1 MKQVDLNQ
9 VKENIEYLAIGSE
22 LLTSAYA
29 ETNSLFLAEKL
40 DNLGL
45 RLRYKS
51 VVSDRLEDIVQAV
64 KVALNRSR
72 LIFISGG
79 LGPTEDDRTREAVAQ
94 AVQKPLIFYPEIIK
108 KIKDRFAWRGA
119 KMTPSNRQQAYI
131 IKGAEI
137 LDNPNGTAPGMWLE
151 TGRHILI
158 LLPGPPAEFNPMV
171 EKLITEKLELYRN
184 QYVLKSVIKTTGAG
198 ESWVEDRIKSVYRL
212 LPEDLELTTLASP
225 GEVQIRLTLRV
236 KETNRE
242 KERIFDK
249 VKNKIINLLGD
260 KVFST
265 DGENLEEV
273 IGHELST
280 LGQTVSCAESC
291 TGGLLADR
299 ITAVPGSSNYFLASL
314 VTYSNKAKTRF
325 LGVPTKLI
333 REKGAVSREV
343 AESMAAGARKKT
355 GANLALATT
364 GIAGPGGGSTRKPVG
379 LVYIGLASPDGI
391 TVTENYFQGSRN
403 QIKFQTTQ
411 KALDMLRLKLKKYQ
425 DRDKVGS
432 Q

>member
-22 LLTSAYA
+22 LLTSAYP

-51 VVSDRLEDIVQAV
+51 VVSDSLEDIVRAV

-94 AVQKPLIFYPEIIK
+94 AVKKPLIFYPEIIK
-108 KIKDRFAWRGA
+108 KIEDRFAWRGA

-131 IKGAEI
+131 IQGAEI

-151 TGRHILI
+151 TSKHLLV

-171 EKLITEKLELYRN
+171 EKLMADRLELYRN
-184 QYVLKSVIKTTGAG
+184 KYVLKAVIKTTGAG

-242 KERIFDK
+242 NERIFNK
-249 VKNKIINLLGD
+249 IKNRIINLLGD

-273 IGHELST
+273 IGHKLAA
-280 LGQTVSCAESC
+280 LGQTVACAESC

-314 VTYSNKAKTRF
+314 VTYSNRAKTRF
-325 LGVPTKLI
+325 LGVPTRLI

-355 GANLALATT
+355 GATLALATT
-364 GIAGPGGGSTRKPVG
+364 GIAGPGGGSARKPVG

-391 TVTENYFQGSRN
+391 TVTENYFQGSRG

-411 KALDMLRLKLKKYQ
+411 KALDMLRLKLKEYQ
-425 DRDKVGS
+425 SLD
-432 Q
+432 

>member
-22 LLTSAYA
+22 LLTSAYP

-51 VVSDRLEDIVQAV
+51 VVSDSLEDIVRAV

-94 AVQKPLIFYPEIIK
+94 AVKKPLIFYPEIIK
-108 KIKDRFAWRGA
+108 KIEDRFAWRGA

-131 IKGAEI
+131 IQGAEI

-151 TGRHILI
+151 TSKHLLV

-171 EKLITEKLELYRN
+171 EKLMADRLELYRN
-184 QYVLKSVIKTTGAG
+184 KYVLKAVIKTTGAG

-242 KERIFDK
+242 NERIFDK

-273 IGHELST
+273 IGHKLAA
-280 LGQTVSCAESC
+280 LGQTVACAESC

-314 VTYSNKAKTRF
+314 VTYSNRAKTRF
-325 LGVPTKLI
+325 LGVPTRLI

-355 GANLALATT
+355 GATLALATT
-364 GIAGPGGGSTRKPVG
+364 GIAGPGGGSARKPVG
-379 LVYIGLASPDGI
+379 LVYIGLAS
-391 TVTENYFQGSRN
+391 
-403 QIKFQTTQ
+403 
-411 KALDMLRLKLKKYQ
+411 
-425 DRDKVGS
+425 
-432 Q
+432 

>member
-1 MKQVDLNQ
+1 MKQIDLNQ

-22 LLTSAYA
+22 LLTSAYP

-51 VVSDRLEDIVQAV
+51 VVSDSLEDIVRAV
-64 KVALNRSR
+64 KVALDRSR

-94 AVQKPLIFYPEIIK
+94 AVKKPLIFYPEIIK
-108 KIKDRFAWRGA
+108 KIEDRFAWRGA

-131 IKGAEI
+131 IQGAEI

-151 TGRHILI
+151 TSKHLLV

-171 EKLITEKLELYRN
+171 EKLMADRLELYRN
-184 QYVLKSVIKTTGAG
+184 KYVLKAVIKTTGAG

-242 KERIFDK
+242 NERIFNK
-249 VKNKIINLLGD
+249 IKNRIINLLGD

-273 IGHELST
+273 IGHKLAA
-280 LGQTVSCAESC
+280 LGQTVACAESC

-325 LGVPTKLI
+325 LGVPARLI

>member
-1 MKQVDLNQ
+1 MKQIDLNQ

-22 LLTSAYA
+22 LLTSAYP

-51 VVSDRLEDIVQAV
+51 VVSDDLEDLVRAV
-64 KVALNRSR
+64 KLALSRSR

-79 LGPTEDDRTREAVAQ
+79 LGPTEDDRTRDAVAQ
-94 AVQKPLIFYPEIIK
+94 AVKKPLVFHPEIVK
-108 KIKDRFAWRGA
+108 KIEDRFAWRGA
-119 KMTPSNRQQAYI
+119 KMTPSNRRQAYLI
-131 IKGAEI
+131 QGAEI

-151 TGRHILI
+151 TRRRILI

-198 ESWVEDRIKSVYRL
+198 ESWVEDRIKPVYRL
-212 LPEDLELTTLASP
+212 LSRDLELTTLASP
-225 GEVQIRLTLRV
+225 GEVQIRLTLRA
-236 KETNRE
+236 KEINPE
-242 KERIFDK
+242 NERIFNK
-249 VKNKIINLLGD
+249 IKNKIINLLGD

-265 DGENLEEV
+265 EGENLEEV
-273 IGHELST
+273 IGRELSALGLT
-280 LGQTVSCAESC
+280 LACAESC

-325 LGVPTKLI
+325 LGVPARLI

-355 GANLALATT
+355 GANLTLSTT
-364 GIAGPGGGSTRKPVG
+364 GIAGPGGGSARKPVG
-379 LVYIGLASPDGI
+379 LVYIGLSSPDGI
-391 TVTENYFQGSRN
+391 TTTENYFQGERR

-411 KALDMLRLKLKKYQ
+411 KALDMLRLKLKEYQ
-425 DRDKVGS
+425 ATGKAGS

>member
-22 LLTSAYA
+22 LLTSAYP

-51 VVSDRLEDIVQAV
+51 VVSDSLEDIVRAV

-94 AVQKPLIFYPEIIK
+94 AVKKPLIFYPEIIK
-108 KIKDRFAWRGA
+108 KIEDRFAWRGA

-131 IKGAEI
+131 IQGAEI

-151 TGRHILI
+151 TSKHLLV

-171 EKLITEKLELYRN
+171 EKLMADRLELYRN
-184 QYVLKSVIKTTGAG
+184 KYVLKAVIKTTGAG

-242 KERIFDK
+242 NERIFNK
-249 VKNKIINLLGD
+249 IKNRIINLLGD

-273 IGHELST
+273 IGHKLAA
-280 LGQTVSCAESC
+280 LGQTVACAESC

-299 ITAVPGSSNYFLASL
+299 ITAVPGSSNYF
-314 VTYSNKAKTRF
+314 F
-325 LGVPTKLI
+325 GQFGDI
-333 REKGAVSREV
+333 
-343 AESMAAGARKKT
+343 
-355 GANLALATT
+355 
-364 GIAGPGGGSTRKPVG
+364 
-379 LVYIGLASPDGI
+379 
-391 TVTENYFQGSRN
+391 Q
-403 QIKFQTTQ
+403 Q
-411 KALDMLRLKLKKYQ
+411 
-425 DRDKVGS
+425 
-432 Q
+432 